1 MEISLVYFQKYGEIK
16 VNKMFNNIL
25 WKTTPYLKK
34 YFKIIGLKNNYPYF

>member
-16 VNKMFNNIL
+16 VNKSNNIL